1 MKINGQSSPYYP
13 ISLNVRG
20 RKCVVIGGGQV
31 ALRKV
36 RTLLEHGANVEVI
49 SPELCAGL
57 GQLADKDSIH
67 VLNRVYQEGDLTG
80 AFITI
85 TATDDS
91 SVNQQVI
98 GEARRKAVM
107 INVVDDADNSDFI
120 APSYLQRGDITIA
133 VSTAGR
139 SPALARKIR
148 TVLEKEFT
156 DEYAALAQL
165 VSEVRDELKHQGIQ
179 VDGEG
184 WQQALQLDSLIEL
197 LRQGE
202 TEKARSTLISNLT
215 GKNTD

>member
-85 TATDDS
+85 AATDDS

-156 DEYAALAQL
+156 DEYASLAQL
-165 VSEVRDELKHQGIQ
+165 VSEVRDQLKHQGIQ

>member
-1 MKINGQSSPYYP
+1 MKMNGQSSPYYP

-165 VSEVRDELKHQGIQ
+165 VSEVRDQLKHQGIQ

>member
-36 RTLLEHGANVEVI
+36 RTLLEHGANVAVI

-85 TATDDS
+85 AATDDS

-156 DEYAALAQL
+156 DEYASLAQL

>member
-165 VSEVRDELKHQGIQ
+165 VSEVRDQLKHQGIQ

>member
-49 SPELCAGL
+49 SPELCSGL
-57 GQLADKDSIH
+57 GQLADKGSIH
-67 VLNRVYQEGDLTG
+67 VLNRLYQEGDLSG

-107 INVVDDADNSDFI
+107 INVV
-120 APSYLQRGDITIA
+120 P
-133 VSTAGR
+133 GR
-139 SPALARKIR
+139 PR
-148 TVLEKEFT
+148 
-156 DEYAALAQL
+156 QHQN
-165 VSEVRDELKHQGIQ
+165 KH
-179 VDGEG
+179 
-184 WQQALQLDSLIEL
+184 LF
-197 LRQGE
+197 
-202 TEKARSTLISNLT
+202 
-215 GKNTD
+215 

>member
-36 RTLLEHGANVEVI
+36 RTLLEHGANVAVI

-165 VSEVRDELKHQGIQ
+165 VSEVRDQLKHQGIQ

>member
-13 ISLNVRG
+13 ISLNVRS

-49 SPELCAGL
+49 SPELCSGL
-57 GQLADKDSIH
+57 GQLADKGSIH
-67 VLNRVYQEGDLTG
+67 VLNRLYQEGDLSG

-148 TVLEKEFT
+148 TALEKDFT
-156 DEYAALAQL
+156 DEYASLAQL
-165 VSEVRDELKHQGIQ
+165 VSEVRDQLKHQGVQ

>member
-1 MKINGQSSPYYP
+1 MKIKGKVSPYYP

-20 RKCVVIGGGQV
+20 RKCVVVGGGQV

-36 RTLLEHGANVEVI
+36 RTLLEHGANVAVI
-49 SPELCAGL
+49 SPEFCSEL
-57 GQLADKDSIH
+57 GQLAGKGSIH
-67 VLNRVYQEGDLTG
+67 VRNREYQEGDLTD

-85 TATDDS
+85 AATDDS
-91 SVNQQVI
+91 NVNRQVT
-98 GEARRKAVM
+98 GESRRRAIM

-148 TVLEKEFT
+148 TVLEKHFT
-156 DEYAALAQL
+156 TEYAALAQL
-165 VSEVRDELKHQGIQ
+165 VSEGRDELKHQRIQ

-197 LRQGE
+197 LRHGE

>member
-36 RTLLEHGANVEVI
+36 RTLLEHGANVAVI

-85 TATDDS
+85 AATDDS

-133 VSTAGR
+133 VSTAGK

-148 TVLEKEFT
+148 TALEKDFT
-156 DEYAALAQL
+156 DEYASLVQL
-165 VSEVRDELKHQGIQ
+165 VSEVRDQLKHQGVQ
-179 VDGEG
+179 VDGED

-197 LRQGE
+197 LRHGE

>member
-49 SPELCAGL
+49 SPELCSGL

-85 TATDDS
+85 AATDDS

-156 DEYAALAQL
+156 DEYASLAQL
-165 VSEVRDELKHQGIQ
+165 VSEVRDQLKHQGIQ

>member
-1 MKINGQSSPYYP
+1 MKMNGQSSPYYP

-36 RTLLEHGANVEVI
+36 RTLLEHGANVAVI

-85 TATDDS
+85 AATDDS

-156 DEYAALAQL
+156 DEYASLAQL